1 MALSGDQEVVEAFPP
16 QGADESVRR
25 LRSPAVVSC
34 WEIPPAADTSW
45 RVPIADVEQAI
56 RDACRRWTVREIVC
70 DPFQWARTYQTL
82 EAEGLPIVEYPQSPQ
97 RMVPATQRFYE
108 AVLNEGLTHFGDP
121 GLARHIDNCVLRV
134 DARGS
139 RLAKETRNS
148 PRKIDLAVAAV
159 MALDRAATPNR

>member
-1 MALSGDQEVVEAFPP
+1 M
-16 QGADESVRR
+16 
-25 LRSPAVVSC
+25 LRSP
-34 WEIPPAADTSW
+34 
-45 RVPIADVEQAI
+45 
-56 RDACRRWTVREIVC
+56 
-70 DPFQWARTYQTL
+70 QWARIYQTL

-121 GLARHIDNCVLRV
+121 RLARHIDNCVLRV

-159 MALDRAATPNR
+159 MVLDRAATPNR